1 MSIRLNLSNKLYNTG
16 NKAVCWKPFEKMFGV
31 CNLREAKQNWL
42 RLNTRFEPTGFE
54 NINKIFD

>member
-1 MSIRLNLSNKLYNTG
+1 MRVNQSNKIDNTG
-16 NKAVCWKPFEKMFGV
+16 NKAVCWKNKEKMFGV